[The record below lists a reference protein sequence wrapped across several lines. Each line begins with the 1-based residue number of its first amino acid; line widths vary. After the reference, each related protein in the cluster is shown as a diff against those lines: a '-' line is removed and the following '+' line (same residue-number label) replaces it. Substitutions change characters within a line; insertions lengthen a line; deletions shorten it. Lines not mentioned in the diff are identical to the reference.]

1 MFLDSNI
8 GNLVE
13 PLSGRRWNSSTA
25 RAEIIA
31 RVEAYRALG
40 ITRGDRV
47 FLHYGNRLE
56 FFADLS
62 AVWILGAC
70 AVPIDARLTPFE
82 VETLAAAARPKFSFF
97 CDELPAELA
106 QALGSLDVSLVDVAA
121 VPAVDIPRS
130 GVEQLHLDDPALI
143 LFTSG
148 TTGNPKGV
156 VHTHRSLRA
165 RWMSLR
171 HSLGIERYRKTL
183 CLLPTHFGHGL
194 ICNSLFPW
202 LSGCDL
208 HILPPFKPDIVMSLG
223 SILDEHE
230 ITFMSSVP
238 SLWQLAQRVAKPPRK
253 RTLQRVF
260 CGSAPLSAALWKSIR
275 DWTGT
280 DEVWNAYGITETGSW
295 VAGSSYSELSPEDGL
310 IGEPWGSVIRV
321 MKTGTTEPFPEPD
334 LQCGT
339 GESGYVWIN
348 TPALMQGYFG
358 RDDLTRAVVS
368 RGWFMTG
375 DIGMMDERGRL
386 FLKGRER
393 DEINKGG
400 MKIYPADIDAVFE
413 SIEGVRDVCA
423 FAYEGDPL
431 YGENVGVAFVA
442 PGFGDGELLDML
454 DRVQERLASH
464 QMPVRW
470 YSVSEIPRTSRGKV
484 NRRNVAEACG
494 ALEPLDWRRMK
505 EAPA

>member
-13 PLSGRRWNSSTA
+13 PLSGRRWDSSTV
-25 RAEIIA
+25 RKEIAA
-31 RVEAYRALG
+31 RVDAYRSLG

-106 QALGSLDVSLVDVAA
+106 SALGSLEVSLVDVTTL
-121 VPAVDIPRS
+121 PAVNIPQA

-171 HSLGIERYRKTL
+171 HSLGIQRFRRTL

-208 HILPPFKPDIVMSLG
+208 YVLPPFKPDIVMSLG

-253 RTLQRVF
+253 HTLERVF
-260 CGSAPLSAALWKSIR
+260 CGSAPLSAALW
-275 DWTGT
+275 
-280 DEVWNAYGITETGSW
+280 
-295 VAGSSYSELSPEDGL
+295 
-310 IGEPWGSVIRV
+310 
-321 MKTGTTEPFPEPD
+321 
-334 LQCGT
+334 
-339 GESGYVWIN
+339 
-348 TPALMQGYFG
+348 
-358 RDDLTRAVVS
+358 
-368 RGWFMTG
+368 
-375 DIGMMDERGRL
+375 
-386 FLKGRER
+386 
-393 DEINKGG
+393 
-400 MKIYPADIDAVFE
+400 
-413 SIEGVRDVCA
+413 
-423 FAYEGDPL
+423 
-431 YGENVGVAFVA
+431 
-442 PGFGDGELLDML
+442 
-454 DRVQERLASH
+454 
-464 QMPVRW
+464 
-470 YSVSEIPRTSRGKV
+470 
-484 NRRNVAEACG
+484 
-494 ALEPLDWRRMK
+494 
-505 EAPA
+505 